1 MKLKWYRQFPNPK
14 EWKSWGKIYCKITV
28 HKHLM
33 NEERKMKPTKN
44 TQSTEY
50 LENNSTSK
58 ERSFQNRE

>member
-1 MKLKWYRQFPNPK
+1 
-14 EWKSWGKIYCKITV
+14 
-28 HKHLM
+28 M